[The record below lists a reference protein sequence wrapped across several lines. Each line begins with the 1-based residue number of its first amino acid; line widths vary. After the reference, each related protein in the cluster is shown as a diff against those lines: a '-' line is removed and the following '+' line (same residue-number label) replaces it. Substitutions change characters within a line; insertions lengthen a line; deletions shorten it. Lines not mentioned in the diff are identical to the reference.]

1 MASWCCNVNIF
12 KLFTNPDNMTNI
24 NKPSLVKIVLLSA
37 IGFFMFVCMDS
48 LAKFLGGVMPI
59 TQAVWGR
66 FFFHF
71 IALSIYYFIF
81 KPKINLTKN
90 FKIQILRSILMVTAT
105 FFMFNSLQRF
115 DLVDIYVVFFSAPLI
130 VAILSAIF
138 LKDILSL
145 KGLLL
150 MVMSFGSIVYSLG
163 PSMKVLSPEL
173 IFPLVPPLCWALY
186 QFFTKL
192 ISENNDPFASI
203 FYTAITGAIIFS
215 IYVSLNW
222 VPIEKN
228 SYWILLILLGLAGF
242 VSHFML
248 IYAIQLSNLSFVT
261 NFQYSQLVWS
271 TIINFMIFGVPID
284 INKIYGVIGII
295 IFGIL
300 FIRIEGKR
308 KKIKV

>member
-1 MASWCCNVNIF
+1 
-12 KLFTNPDNMTNI
+12 MTNI
-24 NKPSLVKIVLLSA
+24 NKPSLVKIILLSGT
-37 IGFFMFVCMDS
+37 GFFMFVCMDS
-48 LAKFLGGVMPI
+48 LAKYLGGVMPI

-71 IALSIYYFIF
+71 IALVIYFLIF
-81 KPKINLTKN
+81 RPKINLTKN
-90 FKIQILRSILMVTAT
+90 FKIQILRSLLMVTAT

-130 VAILSAIF
+130 VAMLSAIF
-138 LKDILSL
+138 LKDVLSL

-150 MVMSFGSIVYSLG
+150 MVMSFGCIIFSLG

-192 ISENNDPFASI
+192 ISGNNDPFASI
-203 FYTAITGAIIFS
+203 FYTAITGAIIFT

-222 VPIEKN
+222 APLEKN
-228 SYWILLILLGLAGF
+228 SYWLLLILLGLAGF
-242 VSHFML
+242 ISHFML

-271 TIINFMIFGVPID
+271 TVINFIIFGVPID
-284 INKIYGVIGII
+284 INKIYVVIGII

-300 FIRIEGKR
+300 FIRTEGKK

>member
-1 MASWCCNVNIF
+1 
-12 KLFTNPDNMTNI
+12 MTNI
-24 NKPSLVKIVLLSA
+24 KKPPLVKIILLSST
-37 IGFFMFVCMDS
+37 GFFMFVCMDS
-48 LAKFLGGVMPI
+48 LAKYLGEVMPI

-71 IALSIYYFIF
+71 IALIIYFFIF

-90 FKIQILRSILMVTAT
+90 FKVQILRSILMVTAT

-130 VAILSAIF
+130 VAMLSAIF
-138 LKDILSL
+138 LKDVLTL

-150 MVMSFGSIVYSLG
+150 MVMSFGCIIFSLG

-192 ISENNDPFASI
+192 ISGNNDPFASI
-203 FYTAITGAIIFS
+203 FYTAITGAIIFT

-222 VPIEKN
+222 IPLEKN
-228 SYWILLILLGLAGF
+228 SYWLLLVLLGLAGF
-242 VSHFML
+242 ISHFML

-271 TIINFMIFGVPID
+271 TVINFIIFGVPID

-300 FIRIEGKR
+300 FIRTEGKK

>member
-1 MASWCCNVNIF
+1 
-12 KLFTNPDNMTNI
+12 MTNI
-24 NKPSLVKIVLLSA
+24 KKPPLVKIILLSGT
-37 IGFFMFVCMDS
+37 GFFMFVCMDS
-48 LAKFLGGVMPI
+48 LAKYLGGVMPI

-71 IALSIYYFIF
+71 IALVIYFFIF
-81 KPKINLTKN
+81 KPKINLKKN
-90 FKIQILRSILMVTAT
+90 FKIQILRSVLMVTAT

-130 VAILSAIF
+130 VAMLSAIF

-145 KGLLL
+145 NGLLL
-150 MVMSFGSIVYSLG
+150 MVMSFGSIIYSLG

-192 ISENNDPFASI
+192 ISGNNDPFASI

-215 IYVSLNW
+215 IYISLHW
-222 VPIEKN
+222 TPIEKN
-228 SYWILLILLGLAGF
+228 SYWLLLVLLGISGF

-284 INKIYGVIGII
+284 INKVYGVIGII
-295 IFGIL
+295 VFGIL
-300 FIRIEGKR
+300 FIKTEGSK
-308 KKIKV
+308 KKVKIKN

>member
-1 MASWCCNVNIF
+1 
-12 KLFTNPDNMTNI
+12 MTNI
-24 NKPSLVKIVLLSA
+24 NKPSLVKIILLSGT
-37 IGFFMFVCMDS
+37 GFFMFVCMDS
-48 LAKFLGGVMPI
+48 LAKYLGGVMPI

-71 IALSIYYFIF
+71 IALVIYFLIF
-81 KPKINLTKN
+81 RPKINLTKN
-90 FKIQILRSILMVTAT
+90 FKIQILRSLLMVTAT

-130 VAILSAIF
+130 VAMLSAIF
-138 LKDILSL
+138 LKDVLSL

-150 MVMSFGSIVYSLG
+150 MVMSFGCIIFSLG

-192 ISENNDPFASI
+192 ISGNNDPFASI
-203 FYTAITGAIIFS
+203 FYTAITGAIIFT

-222 VPIEKN
+222 VPLEKN
-228 SYWILLILLGLAGF
+228 SYWLLLILLGLAGF
-242 VSHFML
+242 ISHFML

-271 TIINFMIFGVPID
+271 TVINFIIFGVPID

-300 FIRIEGKR
+300 FIRTEGKK

>member
-1 MASWCCNVNIF
+1 MTQNNKSPLF
-12 KLFTNPDNMTNI
+12 KI
-24 NKPSLVKIVLLSA
+24 ILLSSS
-37 IGFFMFVCMDS
+37 GFFMFVCMDS
-48 LAKFLGGVMPI
+48 LAKFLGSVMPV

-71 IALSIYYFIF
+71 IAMLIYFLIF
-81 KPKINLTKN
+81 KPKLNLTKN
-90 FKIQILRSILMVTAT
+90 FKIQILRSLLMVTAT

-130 VAILSAIF
+130 VAILSAYF
-138 LKDILSL
+138 LKDVLSV
-145 KGLLL
+145 KGFLL
-150 MVMSFGSIVYSLG
+150 MLLSFGSIVYSLG

-192 ISENNDPFASI
+192 ISGNNDPFAAV
-203 FYTAITGAIIFS
+203 FYTAIIGTI
-215 IYVSLNW
+215 VSSVYISFNW
-222 VPIEKN
+222 VPLEKN
-228 SYWILLILLGLAGF
+228 IYWIPLIIMGIAGF
-242 VSHFML
+242 VSHFIL

-261 NFQYSQLVWS
+261 NFQYSQLLWS
-271 TIINFMIFGVPID
+271 TIINFLIFGVPFD
-284 INKIYGVIGII
+284 LNKIFGVIGII

-300 FIRIEGKR
+300 FIRTEGKK

>member
-1 MASWCCNVNIF
+1 
-12 KLFTNPDNMTNI
+12 MTNI
-24 NKPSLVKIVLLSA
+24 KKPPLVKIILLSST
-37 IGFFMFVCMDS
+37 GFFMFVCMDS
-48 LAKFLGGVMPI
+48 LAKYLGEVMPI

-71 IALSIYYFIF
+71 IALIIYFFIF

-90 FKIQILRSILMVTAT
+90 FKVQILRSILMVTAT

-130 VAILSAIF
+130 VAMLSAIF
-138 LKDILSL
+138 LKDVLTL

-150 MVMSFGSIVYSLG
+150 MVMSFGCIIFSLG

-173 IFPLVPPLCWALY
+173 IFPLVPPICWALY

-192 ISENNDPFASI
+192 ISGNNDPFASI
-203 FYTAITGAIIFS
+203 FYTAITGAIIFT

-222 VPIEKN
+222 APLEKN
-228 SYWILLILLGLAGF
+228 SYWLLLILLGLAGF
-242 VSHFML
+242 ISHFML

-271 TIINFMIFGVPID
+271 TVINFIIFGVPID

-300 FIRIEGKR
+300 FIRTEGKK

>member
-1 MASWCCNVNIF
+1 
-12 KLFTNPDNMTNI
+12 MTNI
-24 NKPSLVKIVLLSA
+24 KKPPLAKIILLSGT
-37 IGFFMFVCMDS
+37 GFFMFVCMDS
-48 LAKFLGGVMPI
+48 LAKYLGGVMPI

-71 IALSIYYFIF
+71 IALVIYFFIF
-81 KPKINLTKN
+81 KPKINLKKN
-90 FKIQILRSILMVTAT
+90 FKIQILRSVLMVTAT

-130 VAILSAIF
+130 VAMLSAIF

-150 MVMSFGSIVYSLG
+150 MVMSFGCIIFSLG

-192 ISENNDPFASI
+192 ISGNNDPFASI
-203 FYTAITGAIIFS
+203 FYTAITGAIIFT

-222 VPIEKN
+222 VPLEKN
-228 SYWILLILLGLAGF
+228 SYWLLLILLGLAGF
-242 VSHFML
+242 ISHFML

-271 TIINFMIFGVPID
+271 TVINFIIFGVPID

-300 FIRIEGKR
+300 FIRTEGK
-308 KKIKV
+308 KNKIKV